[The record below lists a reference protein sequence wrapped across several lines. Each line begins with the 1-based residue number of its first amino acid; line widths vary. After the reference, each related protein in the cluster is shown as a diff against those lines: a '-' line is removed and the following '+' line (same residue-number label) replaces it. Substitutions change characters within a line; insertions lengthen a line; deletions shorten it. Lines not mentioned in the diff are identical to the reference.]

1 MAQIDPSVIKKAS
14 TALRVVSRLASVDGA
29 YLFGSQVEGMSDPW
43 SDIDLAVFVE
53 DFEKWNLRDW
63 VRASVEVQK
72 EAGDDVEVH
81 FFPATALRERDPAGF
96 AAWILTHGVDM
107 RVVANCALSS

>member
-1 MAQIDPSVIKKAS
+1 MAQIDPSVVKKANA
-14 TALRVVSRLASVDGA
+14 ALRVVSRLASVDGA
-29 YLFGSQVEGMSDPW
+29 YLFGSHVEGKSDPW

-53 DFEKWNLRDW
+53 DFEKWNLRDR

-81 FFPATALRERDPAGF
+81 FLPATALRERDPAGF
-96 AAWILTHGVDM
+96 AAWILAHGVDV
-107 RVVANCALSS
+107 RVASSSVT